1 MEDQIVPQE
10 DAMEQFVK
18 SVNIAFQEE
27 RNQLL
32 QLKLNYRK
40 RVKLK

>member
-1 MEDQIVPQE
+1 
-10 DAMEQFVK
+10 MEQFAK